1 MELIMDI
8 VEKKGQKPDKLPERI
23 ILGRL
28 ELLLYLGLIRAE
40 AKQTWDW
47 KNIIS
52 MMATPSL
59 LSQFPDVRTVA
70 AQIIAVFFQSIGEPV
85 KTEFMK
91 TAQQIGVRQLQIDSV
106 LAKLNV
112 KVGKEEPPALEVAT
126 TVNDYNQT
134 VEISTIHQKSASENF
149 YSREKFLS
157 HD

>member
-1 MELIMDI
+1 MDEAKLVELIMDI

-59 LSQFPDVRTVA
+59 LSQFPDVRAVA

-85 KTEFMK
+85 KAEFMK
-91 TAQQIGVRQLQIDSV
+91 TA
-106 LAKLNV
+106 
-112 KVGKEEPPALEVAT
+112 
-126 TVNDYNQT
+126 
-134 VEISTIHQKSASENF
+134 
-149 YSREKFLS
+149 
-157 HD
+157 